1 MSQDKPTSL
10 WTLFFSFF
18 KIGAFTFG
26 GGYAMIP
33 IIEKEAIEKQHW
45 ITDSDMLDI
54 IAIAESTPGVLA
66 VNTATFVGYKVRRF
80 WGSLVATLGV
90 VLPAFVVISILSY
103 CIAQVRDNLWV
114 AAAFE
119 GIRAAVVVLIL
130 NAVFKLA
137 KGCEKNWFGYT
148 LIGVSFLL
156 VALLNLPVIPVILGA
171 AVLGILYV
179 LFLLPR
185 LRKAEANGTS
195 KQEKEGK

>member
-1 MSQDKPTSL
+1 MASENKTSL

-66 VNTATFVGYKVRRF
+66 VNTATFVGYKVRKF
-80 WGSLVATLGV
+80 WGSAMATLGV
-90 VLPAFVVISILSY
+90 VLPAFLLISVLSY
-103 CIAQVRDNLWV
+103 FLAQVRDNLWV

-119 GIRAAVVVLIL
+119 GIRAAVVVLII
-130 NAVFKLA
+130 NAVVKLS
-137 KGCEKNWFGYT
+137 KGCKKDAFNYILMGAA
-148 LIGVSFLL
+148 FLL

-171 AVLGILYV
+171 AVLGILYTLYV
-179 LFLLPR
+179 LP
-185 LRKAEANGTS
+185 KMKNA
-195 KQEKEGK
+195 QKEGK

>member
-1 MSQDKPTSL
+1 M
-10 WTLFFSFF
+10 
-18 KIGAFTFG
+18 
-26 GGYAMIP
+26 
-33 IIEKEAIEKQHW
+33 
-45 ITDSDMLDI
+45 
-54 IAIAESTPGVLA
+54 LA
-66 VNTATFVGYKVRRF
+66 VYTATFFWYKVRLV

-137 KGCEKNWFGYT
+137 KGCEKNWFGYA
-148 LIGVSFLL
+148 LMAVAFLL

-185 LRKAEANGTS
+185 LRKAEGVH
-195 KQEKEGK
+195 QEKREGK

>member
-10 WTLFFSFF
+10 WTLFLSFF

-137 KGCEKNWFGYT
+137 KGCEKNWFSYA
-148 LIGVSFLL
+148 LMAVAFLL

-171 AVLGILYV
+171 ALLGILYA